1 MAISY
6 CRVED
11 VLLNHQRIPDTVDE
25 KVAITTFI
33 ELAEGQI
40 NDKLRAKYTVP
51 FTTVS
56 PTIRMA
62 TMNLATYWELR
73 RLSGANT
80 GITPEMVKEY
90 KDEAEGM
97 IGEIAE
103 CTVNFDSD
111 DATRQ
116 TLVSSN
122 TNGRVKIFDLG
133 PVFAQTTHPQDDDER
148 YGEDA

>member
-6 CRVED
+6 CTVDD
-11 VLLNHQRIPDTVDE
+11 VLLNHQRIPDTTDE
-25 KVAITTFI
+25 RVAITTFI

-40 NDKLRAKYTVP
+40 NDKLRAKYTIP
-51 FTTVS
+51 FVSVS

-90 KDEAEGM
+90 KDEAEA
-97 IGEIAE
+97 IISEIAE
-103 CTVNFDSD
+103 CTVNFGSD
-111 DATRQ
+111 EATRQ
-116 TLVSSN
+116 TVVESN
-122 TNGRVKIFDLG
+122 TRNRTKIFDLG
-133 PVFAQTTHPQDDDER
+133 PVYSQTTHPEDDDER
-148 YGEDA
+148 YGEQ